1 MKFQA
6 LEIHNTKQTIS
17 LLYIFSTFL
26 FRLTQLNITPSVGLF
41 QNDEPMNKML
51 IADILSEHF
60 MIKGQKDQGI
70 KSLKGS
76 LYVW

>member
-1 MKFQA
+1 M
-6 LEIHNTKQTIS
+6 
-17 LLYIFSTFL
+17 
-26 FRLTQLNITPSVGLF
+26 PSVGLF
-41 QNDEPMNKML
+41 QNDEPMKKML
-51 IADILSEHF
+51 IVDILSEHF